1 MATTIDK
8 VYEFLNELNY
18 KCSKNDKTNFIEFG
32 ITDKYENMRSAVWM
46 SLRSN
51 GEVFIAEFC
60 PRTVSDGS
68 LIKVGDDEKVLGLIA
83 KELLKIN
90 STCNF
95 GAWEIDS
102 SGFLVFS
109 VKTLLE
115 ENPLTIKQVERI
127 LNQGFNS
134 LEDNEKILYMLE
146 HGKPMPEKVNVAMTE
161 EEKKEWEEFLR
172 FKKSRDEDT
181 SI

>member
-8 VYEFLNELNY
+8 VHEFLNELNY

-51 GEVFIAEFC
+51 GEVFVAEFC
-60 PRTVSDGS
+60 PRSADGS
-68 LIKVGDDEKVLGLIA
+68 LIKLEDDCKVKGLISS
-83 KELLKIN
+83 ELMKIN
-90 STCNF
+90 ASCNF

-102 SGFLVFS
+102 SNFLVFS

-146 HGKPMPEKVNVAMTE
+146 HGKPMPEKINVAMTE